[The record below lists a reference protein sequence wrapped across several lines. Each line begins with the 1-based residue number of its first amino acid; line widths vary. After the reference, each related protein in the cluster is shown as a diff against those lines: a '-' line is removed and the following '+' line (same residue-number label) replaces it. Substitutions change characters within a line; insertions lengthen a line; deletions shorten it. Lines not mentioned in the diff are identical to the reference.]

1 MGEPSDKGNDGLPGM
16 GEPSDTGNDGL
27 PGTDNPSYGC
37 GTFWGMADYR
47 RWRVAGGTYFFTLV
61 TEGRARFL
69 CDEPAR
75 RCLREAIRV
84 VRRKRPFRIDAIV
97 LLPDHLHAV
106 WSLPEGESDYST
118 RWQLIKRRFTR
129 EYLKTGGVE
138 AVRSA
143 SRLAKG
149 ERSVWQRRFFEHTV
163 RDEAD
168 MKRCVDYVHVNP
180 LKHGLVARV
189 REWPW
194 SSFHRYVR
202 LGEYSIDWGDA
213 SVWYGDEWKDY
224 E

>member
-1 MGEPSDKGNDGLPGM
+1 M
-16 GEPSDTGNDGL
+16 
-27 PGTDNPSYGC
+27 
-37 GTFWGMADYR
+37 
-47 RWRVAGGTYFFTLV
+47 
-61 TEGRARFL
+61 
-69 CDEPAR
+69 
-75 RCLREAIRV
+75 

-118 RWQLIKRRFTR
+118 RWQLIKRRFTK

-213 SVWYGDEWKDY
+213 SIWYGDEWKDY